1 MATIRLV
8 ASAYTLSNTS
18 YCTQSDVTNM
28 YTNTDSTTNGYFRGR
43 SGRSSNSTYYAF
55 LRGFNFS
62 DVPSNATVTDF
73 KVKIKAYRGSYQA
86 TGSSYRIRLASSAS
100 SSSAISNT
108 TLSED
113 ITTTSGG
120 TVYEIPTGS
129 LTWATLSGYGSN
141 FSIEIPLRNSS
152 TSSSNYPYVYIY
164 GAEIEVTYTLPNP
177 RTITSTLTGNG
188 TINPSGAQTY
198 YDGDSYTLTITP
210 TNLSDTVTVKNNG
223 TDVTSQLVPPGSGT
237 ATDSAVLGTYVL
249 TSGGFNGSGATY
261 FQGIVGNGYDTS
273 STTTS
278 NYYSSGNGTIAVFT
292 YEMPV
297 NVPSGATIT
306 DCYVMVNGHAESTS
320 QSAEYMCA
328 QLYAGSTAISSE
340 LNFKSVGTS
349 NSTQTIQATTLPTA
363 AQCST
368 LKLQCRLGYYGG
380 AINGATVFVTYSYS
394 TDYYTYTYTVS
405 GNATIA
411 VTIGGASP
419 VSVTGVSLNQ
429 HTATVEE
436 GQTLQLTA
444 TVSPSDATDKS
455 VTWASNNTSAATVSS
470 SGLVTAVAS
479 GHGTTTITVTTTD
492 GGYTDTC
499 VITVSAQVT
508 TEYVLASS
516 LVPGKKYVVAN
527 GNTGSVYLMTNE
539 SGGSRQLVGVSATI
553 TNGKLYLNAAT
564 EARVAFDCIE
574 YTSGNSITTTLKDS
588 SNKYIYTD
596 NSTGLRFYAPT
607 TLDRFWHYNGTK
619 FWQFKSSSSDGY
631 SDTSSEY
638 KYYLEVNSSNNFTDN
653 HVSTTSIENST
664 LPAIYLFIPASQA
677 TEALYYKN
685 GSSWVTVTK
694 AYKKINGSWVQQTD
708 LSNVFTTGVNYR
720 KGN

>member
-8 ASAYTLSNTS
+8 ASAYTRSSTNRVT
-18 YCTQSDVTNM
+18 VTNPDNM
-28 YTNTDSTTNGYFRGR
+28 YYNTDHTANYCSIRGR
-43 SGRSSNSTYYAF
+43 NSSSSTYYCF
-55 LRGFNFS
+55 IHGFDFTQ
-62 DVPSNATVTDF
+62 VPSTATVTGF
-73 KVKIKAYRGSYQA
+73 KVKIKCYRNSYLS
-86 TGSSYRIRLASSAS
+86 TSSSYAIRLASSPS
-100 SSSAISNT
+100 SSSVISDT
-108 TLSED
+108 TMSD
-113 ITTTSGG
+113 TVTTSSDGE
-120 TVYEIPTGS
+120 VYEIPTGS
-129 LTWATLSGYGSN
+129 LTWSTLSNYGTN
-141 FSIEIPLRNSS
+141 FSIDIPLRSKSS
-152 TSSSNYPYVYIY
+152 QYPYLYVY
-164 GAEIEVTYTLPNP
+164 GAEIEVTYSTGTP

-198 YDGDSYTLTITP
+198 YDNDTYTLTITP
-210 TNLSDTVTVKNNG
+210 TNSSDTVTVKNNG
-223 TDVTSQLVPPGSGT
+223 TDVTSQLVPPSSVT
-237 ATDSAVLGTYVL
+237 DTDSAVLGTYAL
-249 TSGGFNGSGATY
+249 TSGGFNGSGASY
-261 FQGIVGNGYDTS
+261 FQGIVGRGYDTS
-273 STTTS
+273 TTTTS

-320 QSAEYMCA
+320 QSSEYMCA

-368 LKLQCRLGYYGG
+368 LKLRCRLGYYGG

-394 TDYYTYTYTVS
+394 IDYYTYTYTVS

-411 VTIGGASP
+411 VTIGGSSP
-419 VSVTGVSLNQ
+419 IAVTGVTLNQ

-436 GQTLQLTA
+436 GQTLQLNA

-455 VTWASNNTSAATVSS
+455 VTWTSNNTSAATVSS

-479 GHGTTTITVTTTD
+479 GQGTATITVTTTD

-508 TEYVLASS
+508 TEYVQTSS

-685 GSSWVTVTK
+685 GSSWVQVTK
-694 AYKKINGSWVQQTD
+694 AYKKISGAWVEQTT
-708 LSNVFTTGVNYR
+708 LSNVFSSGTNYL